1 MDEVKEPRQTEARPD
16 EGAAEGKKKRGGM
29 NRRAFLRSMGMA
41 AAGAAVLSQTD
52 FAKAANGWNM
62 GLLEDISDDKLV
74 EMYTLML
81 KSRWWEEKIKDR
93 FLSGEDDLYGA
104 YHIYIGEEAVS
115 TGAIGALT
123 NADYIA
129 STHRGH
135 GHLIAKGGDLNKM
148 SAEIYFKETGYNKAF
163 GGSMHITD
171 TERGILGMNGIV
183 GPSYLLA
190 AGAAYGIKVRGGDQ
204 VAMAFGGDG
213 SVQNGWFWSAM
224 RNAALYN
231 LPLVAVVENNGM
243 QISMPTENTIA
254 LKDLSKIAAGLEIP
268 GYTVDGTD
276 VLSVHQVARDAVE
289 RARAGQGPTLIEAKT
304 YRWYDHAGLAGA
316 EIGRM
321 GAYGL
326 PYRTDRELQAWM
338 ARDPIAKLRRTLV
351 ATEVLSEERA
361 DQIVA
366 DVKGE
371 VDASI
376 EFAQDSPLP
385 QPDAALRHV
394 YAEGTVDP
402 SQQLA

>member
-1 MDEVKEPRQTEARPD
+1 MDTLNEPSSKDARSEDATETKP
-16 EGAAEGKKKRGGM
+16 RGRM
-29 NRRAFLRSMGMA
+29 DRRSFLRGLGMA

-74 EMYTLML
+74 DMYTRML
-81 KSRWWEEKIKDR
+81 RSRWWEEKIKDA
-93 FLSGEDDLYGA
+93 FLAGEDDLYGA
-104 YHIYIGEEAVS
+104 YHIYIGEEAVA

-123 NADYIA
+123 EEDYIA

-148 SAEIYFKETGYNKAF
+148 SAEIFFKEGGYNQAF

-171 TERGILGMNGIV
+171 TSKGILGMNGIV

-190 AGAAYGIKVRGGDQ
+190 AGAAYGVKVRGGNQ

-224 RNAALYN
+224 RNAALYD

-276 VLSVHQVARDAVE
+276 VLAMHQVAREAVD

-351 ATEVLSEERA
+351 ANEVLTEERA
-361 DQIVA
+361 DGIVA
-366 DVKGE
+366 EVKDE
-371 VDASI
+371 VDASL
-376 EFAQDSPLP
+376 EFARNSPLP
-385 QPDAALRHV
+385 EPDAALRHV
-394 YAEGTVDP
+394 YAEGAVDA
-402 SQQLA
+402 SQQLT

>member
-1 MDEVKEPRQTEARPD
+1 MDTLKKPQTTETNPDEVGD
-16 EGAAEGKKKRGGM
+16 SKRRGRLD
-29 NRRAFLRSMGMA
+29 RRSFLRGLGMA

-62 GLLEDISDDKLV
+62 GLLEDVSDEKLV
-74 EMYTLML
+74 ELYTLML
-81 KSRWWEEKIKDR
+81 KSRWWEEKIKDA
-93 FLSGEDDLYGA
+93 FLAGEDDLYGA
-104 YHIYIGEEAVS
+104 YHIYIGQEAVS

-135 GHLIAKGGDLNKM
+135 GHLIAKGGDLNRM

-243 QISMPTENTIA
+243 QISMPTENTIH
-254 LKDLSKIAAGLEIP
+254 LKDLSQIASGLEIP

-276 VLSVHQVARDAVE
+276 VLAVHQVARDAVA
-289 RARAGQGPTLIEAKT
+289 RARGGQGPTLIEAKT

-351 ATEVLSEERA
+351 SAEVLTEGRADEIVTEVQ
-361 DQIVA
+361 D
-366 DVKGE
+366 E
-371 VDASI
+371 VDASL
-376 EFAQDSPLP
+376 EFARNSPLP
-385 QPDAALRHV
+385 APDAALRHV